1 MINYFIGIDGGGTKT
16 DFIIAN
22 KNSEI
27 LQSITLGPTNPN
39 DSIMERVLATLSE
52 GLEFLCDGLTKS
64 EISVFAGLAG
74 ASNEACRNQ
83 ISEHISKMGFGN
95 VSVGVDAQNAV
106 AASLGMQ
113 NGIMVIMGTGSI
125 AFTQV
130 DQKSYR
136 TGGFGYLFD
145 DMGSGYEIGRE
156 AILSA
161 LKVDCGYAEHSILTD
176 LVKRKCGHEKL
187 LPALSEFYS
196 GGKKYI
202 ASFAPLVFE
211 AFKSSD
217 DTAKHILKK
226 NMRGIAELIIDASRD
241 ISDDIIK
248 VRLCGGITRHEN
260 IVIPLINEALG
271 EKSNKFDITICN
283 EPQVNGAL
291 LLAKNAVT
299 EENDDDKDRN
309 EK

>member
-16 DFIIAN
+16 DFVLES
-22 KNSEI
+22 KDGTV

-39 DSIMERVLATLSE
+39 DILLDRVLATLTE

-74 ASNEACRNQ
+74 ASNEACKSN
-83 ISEHISKMGFGN
+83 IAEYLSKMGFGN
-95 VSVGVDAQNAV
+95 LSVGVDAQNAV
-106 AASLGMQ
+106 AAALGMQ
-113 NGIMVIMGTGSI
+113 SGIMVIMGTGSI

-130 DQKSYR
+130 DKKSYR

-145 DMGSGYEIGRE
+145 DMGSGYELGKE
-156 AILSA
+156 AILA
-161 LKVDCGYAEHSILTD
+161 TLKDDCGYAAHTILTD
-176 LVKRKCGHEKL
+176 LVKRKSGHDEL

-202 ASFAPLVFE
+202 ASFAPLIFE
-211 AFKSSD
+211 AIKHSD
-217 DTAKHILKK
+217 DTAKSILEK
-226 NMRGIAELIIDASRD
+226 NMRGIAELILSASRD
-241 ISDDIIK
+241 IHDDIIK
-248 VRLCGGITRHEN
+248 VRLCGGITKHEEV
-260 IVIPLINEALG
+260 IIPLIKDALG
-271 EKSNKFDITICN
+271 EGLNRFDITICK

-291 LLAKNAVT
+291 LLARNVVT
-299 EENDDDKDRN
+299 EENEDDQNRN